1 MLARP
6 QTHAPQQF
14 QVLRSSAVRIGLLAG
29 GGLSLAFSGWIYL
42 ANRVSVFDR
51 ISVERNLGA
60 AAIMGV
66 LAFIPVLSFFR
77 EPASL
82 LISSLISWSILTVTY
97 WTLSM
102 FFSALREWYS
112 AFEVFMLGAV
122 LYLIAATVSWIGRC
136 IWKAPSPSCQL
147 IAPLS
152 ISPAHS
158 WTV

>member
-6 QTHAPQQF
+6 QTNPPQQLHVF
-14 QVLRSSAVRIGLLAG
+14 RSAAVRIGLLAG
-29 GGLSLAFSGWIYL
+29 GGLSLAFAGWIYL
-42 ANRVSVFDR
+42 ANRIPVFDR
-51 ISVERNLGA
+51 ISVERNLAA

-82 LISSLISWSILTVTY
+82 LICSLLSWSILTFTY
-97 WTLSM
+97 WMLSM

-112 AFEVFMLGAV
+112 PFEVFTLGAV

-136 IWKAPSPSCQL
+136 IWKARS
-147 IAPLS
+147 
-152 ISPAHS
+152 AHFEPPRHRAS
-158 WTV
+158 

>member
-6 QTHAPQQF
+6 QTNVPRQLHIF
-14 QVLRSSAVRIGLLAG
+14 RSSAVRIGLVAG
-29 GGLSLAFSGWIYL
+29 VGLSLAFSGWIYL
-42 ANRVSVFDR
+42 ANRVPVFDR
-51 ISVERNLGA
+51 ISVERNLAA

-77 EPASL
+77 EPGSL
-82 LISSLISWSILTVTY
+82 LISSIISWSILTVTY

-112 AFEVFMLGAV
+112 SFEVFMLGAV

-136 IWKAPSPSCQL
+136 IWQG
-147 IAPLS
+147 
-152 ISPAHS
+152 
-158 WTV
+158 